1 MCVVEDAGRGGATGY
16 LYVFLRSLYD
26 FFVLIMM
33 HINHAK
39 CNSAFTQD
47 QDTYVASAVTRVAV
61 SGQGSGHRGLP
72 GDWPG
77 SDLIE

>member
-1 MCVVEDAGRGGATGY
+1 
-16 LYVFLRSLYD
+16 
-26 FFVLIMM
+26 MM
-33 HINHAK
+33 HINHP
-39 CNSAFTQD
+39 SATVQFSFFFFTQD